1 MNVRQFM
8 ERVKDVRLARE
19 KVAKFDAN
27 RGMAEF
33 ILTETDCQHIQMY
46 LEDYENG
53 LLNREVVGKF
63 DGV

>member
-1 MNVRQFM
+1 MKVKQFM

-27 RGMAEF
+27 RDMAEF
-33 ILTETDCQHIQMY
+33 ILTETDCQHILMY

-63 DGV
+63 DEV